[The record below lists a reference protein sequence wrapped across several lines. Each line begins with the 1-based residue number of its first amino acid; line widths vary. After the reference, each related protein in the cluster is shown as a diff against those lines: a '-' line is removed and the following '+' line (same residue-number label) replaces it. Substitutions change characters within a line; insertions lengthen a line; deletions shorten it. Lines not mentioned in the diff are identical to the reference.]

1 MAEDRNLERT
11 AQQLQQR
18 VVFLQRLGLGLDV
31 LLGGVL
37 AALLATVLRALLGW
51 SVPLLVVYG
60 CLPSSLWVFSSGW
73 HGVSAVPRWIPW
85 SALIVPLASM
95 PL

>member
-60 CLPSSLWVFSSGW
+60 
-73 HGVSAVPRWIPW
+73 VPRWIPW
-85 SALIVPLASM
+85 SVLIVPLASM